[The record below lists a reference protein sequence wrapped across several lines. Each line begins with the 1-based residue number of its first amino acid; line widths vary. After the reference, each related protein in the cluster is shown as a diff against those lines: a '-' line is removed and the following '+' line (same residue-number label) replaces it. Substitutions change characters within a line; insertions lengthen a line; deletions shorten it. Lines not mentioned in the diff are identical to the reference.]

1 MLRGVATVNYFAD
14 DLDAARRWYT
24 DLLGIEPYFVR
35 PEEGPPG
42 YVEFRIGDF
51 QAELGIISNQ
61 WMPRPQVPA
70 AGSVVY
76 WAVDDVE
83 AAIARLLSLGCTRA
97 GPDHAPGVRVRD
109 RIRGRS
115 VRQHPRRDVQPALP
129 VDRRVRGPIR
139 RLTDRRTRPAD
150 PPPVGAPGC
159 RSDAAERRSVHLNV

>member
-76 WAVDDVE
+76 WAVDDVD
-83 AAIARLLSLGCTRA
+83 AAMARLLSLGCTELDPVTPREA
-97 GPDHAPGVRVRD
+97 GFVTASVVDPFGNILGVMYNPHYLSIVEAS
-109 RIRGRS
+109 G
-115 VRQHPRRDVQPALP
+115 
-129 VDRRVRGPIR
+129 
-139 RLTDRRTRPAD
+139 RPA
-150 PPPVGAPGC
+150 G
-159 RSDAAERRSVHLNV
+159 

>member
-1 MLRGVATVNYFAD
+1 MPAQEEDIDVLRGVATVNYFAD

-83 AAIARLLSLGCTRA
+83 ASVARLLSLGCSELDPITPRESGFVTA
-97 GPDHAPGVRVRD
+97 SVVDPFGNIVGVMYNPHYLSIVESA
-109 RIRGRS
+109 GRS
-115 VRQHPRRDVQPALP
+115 T
-129 VDRRVRGPIR
+129 G
-139 RLTDRRTRPAD
+139 
-150 PPPVGAPGC
+150 
-159 RSDAAERRSVHLNV
+159 